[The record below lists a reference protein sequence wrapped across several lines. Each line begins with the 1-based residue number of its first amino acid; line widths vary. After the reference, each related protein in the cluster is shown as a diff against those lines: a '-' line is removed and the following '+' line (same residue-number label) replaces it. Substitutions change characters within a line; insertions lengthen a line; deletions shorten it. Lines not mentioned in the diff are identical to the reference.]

1 MTTRFASM
9 DPKLRRWL
17 ITVCT
22 MTATVMQAL
31 DTTIAN
37 VALPYMQGS
46 LSASLDQ
53 INWVLTSYIVA
64 AAIMTAPIGWL
75 SERFGRKT
83 LFIIC
88 VGGFTVASFLCALAQ
103 NIEQMVLF
111 RLMQGMAGAALVPLS
126 QSVLLDTY
134 SAEERGQAM
143 AIWGVGVMLGPIM
156 GPTLGAW
163 LTDNYS
169 WHWVFLINL
178 PIGVITALGMLMFME
193 ETQKQEHLRFDWF
206 GFVALA
212 VGIGSLQLLLDRG
225 EQVGWFDSNEI
236 WIEAIVSVAGFYY
249 FFAHSLTTSE
259 PFVRFEMFRD
269 RNFVSGCIFMVVIGV
284 VLFGTMALVTP
295 FMQNLLGYPIQTA
308 GFLLGSRGVGTLITM
323 MVAPRLMQMVQPRY
337 LILCGLLLT
346 VATLYYMTGFSL
358 DVSESTIVATSIVQ
372 GVGLGLLFVPISTV
386 AFATLPN
393 HLRTGATAIT
403 TLTRNIGSSIGIS
416 MVIANLTSKTTEMHA
431 RLTER
436 VTPFNDALQMPDV
449 AANLNVHAD
458 AGRALLDL
466 IVTQQAAM
474 LAYLN
479 DFKLLMVL
487 TLATIPLVLI
497 IGRARQAPGIKGE
510 ADAID

>member
-1 MTTRFASM
+1 
-9 DPKLRRWL
+9 
-17 ITVCT
+17 
-22 MTATVMQAL
+22 
-31 DTTIAN
+31 
-37 VALPYMQGS
+37 
-46 LSASLDQ
+46 
-53 INWVLTSYIVA
+53 
-64 AAIMTAPIGWL
+64 
-75 SERFGRKT
+75 
-83 LFIIC
+83 
-88 VGGFTVASFLCALAQ
+88 
-103 NIEQMVLF
+103 
-111 RLMQGMAGAALVPLS
+111 
-126 QSVLLDTY
+126 
-134 SAEERGQAM
+134 
-143 AIWGVGVMLGPIM
+143 M

-169 WHWVFLINL
+169 WHWVFLINI
-178 PIGVITALGMLMFME
+178 PIGVITVLGLMVFME
-193 ETQKQEHLRFDWF
+193 ETQKQEHMRFDWF
-206 GFVALA
+206 GFIALA
-212 VGIGSLQLLLDRG
+212 IGIGGLQLLLDRG
-225 EQVGWFDSNEI
+225 EQVGWFDSHEI
-236 WIEAIVSVAGFYY
+236 WIEMIVSAAGFYY
-249 FFAHSLTTSE
+249 FFAHSLTTAE
-259 PFVRFEMFRD
+259 PFVHFEMFKD

-323 MVAPRLMQMVQPRY
+323 LAAPRLMRMIQPRY

-346 VATLYYMTGFSL
+346 GGTLYVMTGFSL
-358 DVSESTIVATSIVQ
+358 DVTQTMIVATSIVQ
-372 GVGLGLLFVPISTV
+372 GIGLGLLFVPISTV

-431 RLTER
+431 RLTEQ

-458 AGRALLDL
+458 TGRALLDL

-487 TLATIPLVLI
+487 TLAVIPLIMV
-497 IGRARQAPGIKGE
+497 IGTVRRTTSAKAE
-510 ADAID
+510 TAAMD